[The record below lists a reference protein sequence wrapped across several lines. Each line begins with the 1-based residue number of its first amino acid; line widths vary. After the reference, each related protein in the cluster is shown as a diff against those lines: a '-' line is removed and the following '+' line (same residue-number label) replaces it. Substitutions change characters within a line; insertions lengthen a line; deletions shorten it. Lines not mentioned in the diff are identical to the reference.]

1 MRMDNIEDMPFDHTH
16 WVQNENELN
25 LILDYNKHDVTAT
38 HMFYK
43 ITIGKTDHALYKG
56 KDKIQLRRDVRSKYK
71 IPCYNYPDVKLG
83 EQLLL
88 TLYCNTTKQNSYDV
102 KQLRSPRSSIKIKD
116 CIFPYIEFQTE
127 PFKALKN

>member
-1 MRMDNIEDMPFDHTH
+1 M
-16 WVQNENELN
+16 QNEIELN
-25 LILDYNKHDVTAT
+25 LILDYNRHDVTAT

-43 ITIGKTDHALYKG
+43 ITIGETDHTLYKG

-127 PFKALKN
+127 PFKALKK

>member
-25 LILDYNKHDVTAT
+25 LILGYNKHDVYAT
-38 HMFYK
+38 YLFYK
-43 ITIGKTDHALYKG
+43 ITIGETDHELYKG
-56 KDKIQLRRDVRSKYK
+56 KNKIQLRRDVRNKYK

-88 TLYCNTTKQNSYDV
+88 TLYCINTGNNPFTV
-102 KQLRSPRSSIKIKD
+102 KQ
-116 CIFPYIEFQTE
+116 
-127 PFKALKN
+127 